1 MKTRN
6 VIPLAILLATPL
18 PQIGYTGATDL
29 FEDDLL
35 DLIFTN
41 VAAPNVGDAGGLL
54 PSVGAGNWHI
64 SLHTGDALTDAST
77 LQTDSEA
84 AYTGYARQ
92 AVVRSTAGWTVA
104 SGNVDNDAAITF
116 PISTSGPETETDVG
130 LGFAVS
136 GAGVLQIWSQLLADL
151 IVNNGITPEF
161 AIGALDISL
170 D

>member
-1 MKTRN
+1 MS
-6 VIPLAILLATPL
+6 ATN
-18 PQIGYTGATDL
+18 L

-54 PSVGAGNWHI
+54 PSVGANSFHI
-64 SLHTGDALTDAST
+64 SLHTGNIVSDTST
-77 LQTDSEA
+77 LQTDTES

-92 AVVRSTAGWTVA
+92 AVARSVAGWTVA
-104 SGNVDNDAAITF
+104 GGTVTNDAAITF

-130 LGFAVS
+130 IGFATS
-136 GAGVLQIWSQLLADL
+136 GPGVLQIYSTLDADL
-151 IVNNGITPEF
+151 VVNNGVTPEF
-161 AIGALDISL
+161 AISALAISL

>member
-1 MKTRN
+1 M
-6 VIPLAILLATPL
+6 
-18 PQIGYTGATDL
+18 TGATDL
-29 FEDDLL
+29 FEDDNL
-35 DLIFTN
+35 DHLFTN
-41 VAAPNVGDAGGLL
+41 TTLPNVGDAAGLL
-54 PSVGAGNWHI
+54 PSAAPGSFHI
-64 SLHTGDALTDAST
+64 SLHTGDAITDAST

-92 AVVRSTAGWTVA
+92 AVARSVAGWTVA

-116 PISTSGPETETDVG
+116 PTSTSGPETETDVG
-130 LGFAVS
+130 IGFALA

>member
-1 MKTRN
+1 M
-6 VIPLAILLATPL
+6 
-18 PQIGYTGATDL
+18 TGATDL

-41 VAAPNVGDAGGLL
+41 VAAPNVGDAGGLQ
-54 PSVGAGNWHI
+54 PSVAANNFHI

-77 LQTDSEA
+77 LQTDNEA

-92 AVVRSTAGWTVA
+92 PVARTVAGWTVA

-130 LGFAVS
+130 IGFAAA

-151 IVNNGITPEF
+151 IVNIGITPEF

>member
-1 MKTRN
+1 M
-6 VIPLAILLATPL
+6 
-18 PQIGYTGATDL
+18 TGATDL

-41 VAAPNVGDAGGLL
+41 IAAPNVGDAAGLL
-54 PSVGAGNWHI
+54 PSLVANNFHI
-64 SLHTGDALTDAST
+64 SLHTGDAITDAST

-92 AVVRSTAGWTVA
+92 PVARSTAGWTVA

-116 PISTSGPETETDVG
+116 PISTSGPETQTDVG
-130 LGFAVS
+130 IGFAAA
-136 GAGVLQIWSQLLADL
+136 GAGVLQIWSQLLSDL
-151 IVNNGITPEF
+151 IVNVGITPEF